1 MKSRTPSPNSPTD
14 RSLWNPGQPALHWVP
29 QPWRN
34 PRSLAMLKRLGRPVS
49 AGTASS
55 EQIER
60 RNPLRITT
68 SRPCRGF
75 WSNLAPSISATKD
88 SVMSRN
94 SYTRA
99 LSNDLEIRSSGDG
112 RTVHGIVVPFDSP
125 TQISDYD
132 GDYQETFK
140 RGSFARSIAERGD
153 RIKFLSQ
160 HQRTTNP
167 LGRAVLLRED
177 AAGLYGEFRVSA
189 TQAGDEVLEL
199 IRDGALDSF
208 SVGFQP
214 IRETWNRNRTE
225 RTHYE
230 SKLTEVS
237 VVSFPAYEQA
247 HIAGVRAVRL
257 PQLDSNQLA
266 ARLGL
271 LKATYGL

>member
-1 MKSRTPSPNSPTD
+1 M
-14 RSLWNPGQPALHWVP
+14 Q
-29 QPWRN
+29 RN
-34 PRSLAMLKRLGRPVS
+34 
-49 AGTASS
+49 T
-55 EQIER
+55 
-60 RNPLRITT
+60 
-68 SRPCRGF
+68 
-75 WSNLAPSISATKD
+75 
-88 SVMSRN
+88 
-94 SYTRA
+94 YTRA
-99 LSNDLEIRSSGDG
+99 LSSDLEIRSSGDG

-140 RGSFARSIAERGD
+140 RGAFTRSIAERGD

-177 AAGLYGEFRVSA
+177 AAGLYGEFRVSQ
-189 TQAGDEVLEL
+189 TQLGDEVLEL

-208 SVGFQP
+208 SIGFQA
-214 IRETWNRNRTE
+214 IRETWNRNKTE
-225 RTHYE
+225 RVHYE

-247 HIAGVRAVRL
+247 HIAGVRAAQL
-257 PQLDSNQLA
+257 PQLDSAQLA

>member
-1 MKSRTPSPNSPTD
+1 M
-14 RSLWNPGQPALHWVP
+14 
-29 QPWRN
+29 
-34 PRSLAMLKRLGRPVS
+34 
-49 AGTASS
+49 
-55 EQIER
+55 
-60 RNPLRITT
+60 
-68 SRPCRGF
+68 
-75 WSNLAPSISATKD
+75 
-88 SVMSRN
+88 
-94 SYTRA
+94 
-99 LSNDLEIRSSGDG
+99 
-112 RTVHGIVVPFDSP
+112 VPFDSP

-140 RGSFARSIAERGD
+140 RGAFTRSIAERGD

-177 AAGLYGEFRVSA
+177 TAGLYGEFRVSA

-237 VVSFPAYEQA
+237 VVSLPCLR
-247 HIAGVRAVRL
+247 AGTHRGRTGSSTPTTRLESTSGPSRATQSNVRAVKPSHSKGTAMKIDTKDARFDALRTMNREERAAKLTEHQAYVEPFTTRSEAINAEEAERL
-257 PQLDSNQLA
+257 ATVLDEIEFLCHVREQEQRLLQLA
-266 ARLGL
+266 GTSGEARRSSQHSRTQGQRPDQGCS
-271 LKATYGL
+271 AE